1 LVRDHLLL
9 HEIQEEN
16 FVSCLPTL
24 LYKGEVETFD
34 DLIDLLVG
42 FTFGKADYTLVD
54 SVPEYGDGL
63 VDFLPAFLAEDFEV
77 GLVDELLPIW
87 TTTMLSLIC

>member
-1 LVRDHLLL
+1 
-9 HEIQEEN
+9 
-16 FVSCLPTL
+16 
-24 LYKGEVETFD
+24 
-34 DLIDLLVG
+34 
-42 FTFGKADYTLVD
+42 LVD